1 MLNVYVTTVLLD
13 DALDGAVLTSHKDER
28 VNEKVN
34 VKVNEKVNVNSVE
47 DIGETQRKI
56 LNILRKNP
64 SITQNAM
71 SKLIG
76 ISLVHINKNMK
87 ILKEKG
93 YITRIGSDK
102 RGTWVVKFP

>member
-13 DALDGAVLTSHKDER
+13 DALDGAVLTSHKDEGVNEK

-34 VKVNEKVNVNSVE
+34 VKVNEKVNV
-47 DIGETQRKI
+47 
-56 LNILRKNP
+56 
-64 SITQNAM
+64 
-71 SKLIG
+71 
-76 ISLVHINKNMK
+76 NKNMK

-102 RGTWVVKFP
+102 RGTWDVKFP

>member
-13 DALDGAVLTSHKDER
+13 DALDGAVLTSHKDEG

-34 VKVNEKVNVNSVE
+34 V
-47 DIGETQRKI
+47 
-56 LNILRKNP
+56 
-64 SITQNAM
+64 
-71 SKLIG
+71 
-76 ISLVHINKNMK
+76 NKNMK

-102 RGTWVVKFP
+102 RGTWDVKFP

>member
-1 MLNVYVTTVLLD
+1 MLLE
-13 DALDGAVLTSHKDER
+13 DALDGAVLTSHKSER

-34 VKVNEKVNVNSVE
+34 VKVNVNSVE
-47 DIGETQRKI
+47 DISETQRNI
-56 LNILRKNP
+56 LEILRKNP
-64 SITQNAM
+64 SITQNAL

-102 RGTWVVKFP
+102 RGTWDVKIH

>member
-13 DALDGAVLTSHKDER
+13 DALDWAVLTSHKDEG

-34 VKVNEKVNVNSVE
+34 VKVNEKVNV
-47 DIGETQRKI
+47 
-56 LNILRKNP
+56 
-64 SITQNAM
+64 
-71 SKLIG
+71 
-76 ISLVHINKNMK
+76 NKNMK

-102 RGTWVVKFP
+102 RGTWDVKFP

>member
-1 MLNVYVTTVLLD
+1 MLLD
-13 DALDGAVLTSHKDER
+13 DALDGAVLTSHKAEW
-28 VNEKVN
+28 
-34 VKVNEKVNVNSVE
+34 VNEKVNVNSVE

-56 LNILRKNP
+56 LDILRKNP

-102 RGTWVVKFP
+102 RGTWIVKFP

>member
-13 DALDGAVLTSHKDER
+13 DALDGAVLTSHKDEGVNEKVNVKVNEK

-34 VKVNEKVNVNSVE
+34 VKVNEKVNV
-47 DIGETQRKI
+47 
-56 LNILRKNP
+56 
-64 SITQNAM
+64 
-71 SKLIG
+71 
-76 ISLVHINKNMK
+76 NKNMK

-102 RGTWVVKFP
+102 RGTWNVKFP

>member
-13 DALDGAVLTSHKDER
+13 DALDGAVLTSHKDEG

-34 VKVNEKVNVNSVE
+34 VKVNEKVNVN
-47 DIGETQRKI
+47 
-56 LNILRKNP
+56 
-64 SITQNAM
+64 
-71 SKLIG
+71 
-76 ISLVHINKNMK
+76 KNMN

-102 RGTWVVKFP
+102 RGTWDVKFP